1 VSCGGGGRRD
11 SVTVVDDEELE
22 EEAFLAAWAAA
33 DENALEVLLEAL
45 PHVATDAVPPLAE
58 LQAAVAHIR
67 AGVTS
72 QTWPYTYFT
81 AAADWSPAPP
91 HDDLQCFLDAMVST
105 MLPEAYPDDEWTD
118 DELAAVAALEH
129 ADWIGS
135 VVGLVRAG
143 SGASATPEALL
154 GYIDECPELEGER
167 NPDDD
172 IVIEHAFEVLLPLW
186 QAIGVVDDNRRVT
199 RLGVWALPQMLL
211 LGWLPPRGDGRS

>member
-1 VSCGGGGRRD
+1 VGEPRCVTCGGGGRRD

-45 PHVATDAVPPLAE
+45 PHVPTDAVPPLAE
-58 LQAAVAHIR
+58 LQAAVARIR

-81 AAADWSPAPP
+81 AAADWAPAPP

-129 ADWIGS
+129 A
-135 VVGLVRAG
+135 GLGRKCPRAG
-143 SGASATPEALL
+143 T
-154 GYIDECPELEGER
+154 
-167 NPDDD
+167 
-172 IVIEHAFEVLLPLW
+172 
-186 QAIGVVDDNRRVT
+186 RRPGCV
-199 RLGVWALPQMLL
+199 R
-211 LGWLPPRGDGRS
+211 DS

>member
-1 VSCGGGGRRD
+1 
-11 SVTVVDDEELE
+11 VTVVDDEELE

-45 PHVATDAVPPLAE
+45 PHVPTDAVPPLAE
-58 LQAAVAHIR
+58 LQAAVARIR

-91 HDDLQCFLDAMVST
+91 HDDLQCFLDAVMST
-105 MLPEAYPDDEWTD
+105 MLPEEDPDEEWSE

-129 ADWIGS
+129 ADWVGS

-143 SGASATPEALL
+143 PGASATPEALL
-154 GYIDECPELEGER
+154 RYIDECPELEGDR

-199 RLGVWALPQMLL
+199 RLGAWALPQMLL
-211 LGWLPPRGDGRS
+211 LGWLPPRGGGES